1 MSATKNSSVSLIQQF
16 KKESTKSSASAT
28 PIDLNSNRECVTFV
42 WLDLRRES
50 TGAFLGTLRAIND
63 CVRTY
68 TDISTCLDSIRSSH
82 ETIFLI
88 SSSSNVEFLATI
100 HQCINVEAIFV
111 LDPDT
116 NTIRGEFPKLIGIFT
131 QQEELYRV
139 LRVTLDNF
147 EQFQLERFTFETN
160 KIFLWWQLWK
170 EDVSCFFIGNLNI
183 LFSFSDNK

>member
-1 MSATKNSSVSLIQQF
+1 MSATNNSHTSLMQQS
-16 KKESTKSSASAT
+16 KKELTTASTSAT

-50 TGAFLGTLRAIND
+50 TGTFISTLRSIND

-68 TDISTCLDSIRSSH
+68 TDMSTCLDSIRSSH
-82 ETIFLI
+82 EIIFFI

-100 HQCINVEAIFV
+100 HQCITVEAIFV

-116 NTIRGEFPKLIGIFT
+116 NTIRREFPKLIGIFI
-131 QQEELYRV
+131 QQEELIRV
-139 LRVTLDNF
+139 LKETLDTF
-147 EQFQLERFTFETN
+147 EQIQLERFTFETN

-170 EDVSCFFIGNLNI
+170 ENVSYFYQKFKFSLFFLR
-183 LFSFSDNK
+183 